1 MRSRFLLM
9 LAPFA
14 FGLAVLPATSATA
27 APQILALIATDGPVA
42 LDCDGANCAA
52 ILSSICLQ
60 RDRTPPP
67 GGTVYEPAGLDN
79 LKLVATSAT
88 GATREISARGHVRIE
103 SARSFLGVRVTVP
116 AEIKDQLGAQRLAIA
131 VGPGVSLMPR
141 AVVGDPNPLT
151 AAEVAHVTGPAR
163 DQVAWIDDP
172 RQPGTGVARLATR
185 MLNLLPSGRTVSQDD
200 AMRAYR
206 QVMAGNQAHAGADQ
220 FAALF
225 NQCKEQ
231 RGWTAYGRN
240 LRECVE
246 FWHDTYMTE
255 VNVQVWQTI
264 GAGS

>member
-1 MRSRFLLM
+1 MRSRFLLA
-9 LAPFA
+9 LAP
-14 FGLAVLPATSATA
+14 LAVVATAMPVDGARA

-42 LDCDGANCAA
+42 LECEGGQCSA
-52 ILSSICLQ
+52 ILSSLCLQ

-79 LKLVATSAT
+79 LKLVATSRT

-103 SARSFLGVRVTVP
+103 SARSFLGVRVSVP

-141 AVVGDPNPLT
+141 PVVGDPNPLS
-151 AAEVAHVTGPAR
+151 AAEIAEVTGPAR
-163 DQVAWIDDP
+163 DQVSWIDDP
-172 RQPGTGVARLATR
+172 RQPNTGVARMAAR
-185 MLNLLPSGRTVSQDD
+185 MLNLLPGGRTVSHEE
-200 AMRAYR
+200 AARAYR
-206 QVMAGNQAHAGADQ
+206 EVMAGSQGRAGAEQ
-220 FAALF
+220 FAQLF

-240 LRECVE
+240 VRECVE